1 MTPHRVPPRA
11 AAAGPSR
18 RARARETSPLDAL
31 DMLAAVRTASRDD
44 AAMHRAVI
52 AVAAGTAVA
61 MLAVRQRA
69 IRNAIASALT
79 VRARRDAR
87 RRRGTTRDRAREGRR
102 GAEGG
107 MWGVDARAGVAWIG
121 SDGRGGDAIRGDARV
136 SRDGG
141 RRRAGTRR
149 AGRRA
154 ARAWARSDAF
164 ASREVTWNCV
174 DDARWSGEWM
184 RRARMGWR
192 RDARA
197 NERLTR
203 RRRFPR
209 TRAGMRERVR
219 RGR

>member
-1 MTPHRVPPRA
+1 MGGARRERCEAWMRA
-11 AAAGPSR
+11 RTSRGSEVVDAEATRATR
-18 RARARETSPLDAL
+18 RA
-31 DMLAAVRTASRDD
+31 SR
-44 AAMHRAVI
+44 
-52 AVAAGTAVA
+52 G
-61 MLAVRQRA
+61 
-69 IRNAIASALT
+69 N
-79 VRARRDAR
+79 
-87 RRRGTTRDRAREGRR
+87 
-102 GAEGG
+102 
-107 MWGVDARAGVAWIG
+107 
-121 SDGRGGDAIRGDARV
+121 
-136 SRDGG
+136 GG

-174 DDARWSGEWM
+174 DDARWSDEWM

-209 TRAGMRERVR
+209 TRAGVRERVR